1 MTEII
6 GYYLLAINIAGA
18 IVVCWDKFC
27 AKNGRWRVPERT
39 LFLFCLLGGS
49 PAVYL
54 TMRTIR
60 HKTLHKR
67 FMFGIPAIIFVQLIA
82 IALIYRYFIL

>member
-27 AKNGRWRVPERT
+27 AKNDRWRVPERT